1 MMLCSQVD
9 ALWMAKIKESATKHG
24 WTWLHHL
31 HVGTIELEIGNSIA
45 AHTHFQESLKLKVTP
60 HAARALEIFVN
71 ASEAPH
77 YFEAAWKAWV
87 AIDASIDTAKFRLG
101 ADLAKEHAS
110 WLSGQAHDS
119 GSWHDLAAFVDRVER
134 DCGSFCAEQ
143 DLMLL
148 AKAKVELYFRKNP
161 QKAIA
166 IIRDNCFPTFSNQR
180 GDVNAVWWAANVAEE
195 EARLQRPMSRME
207 KIKLRRKLGCDGED
221 ASTHSVPATGGDTC
235 VVGPPNIG
243 YPY

>member
-1 MMLCSQVD
+1 M
-9 ALWMAKIKESATKHG
+9 
-24 WTWLHHL
+24 
-31 HVGTIELEIGNSIA
+31 
-45 AHTHFQESLKLKVTP
+45 
-60 HAARALEIFVN
+60 
-71 ASEAPH
+71 
-77 YFEAAWKAWV
+77 
-87 AIDASIDTAKFRLG
+87 RLG
-101 ADLAKEHAS
+101 LILE
-110 WLSGQAHDS
+110 
-119 GSWHDLAAFVDRVER
+119 
-134 DCGSFCAEQ
+134 
-143 DLMLL
+143 LL
-148 AKAKVELYFRKNP
+148 AIRRKSAVFLFHKSDRLELYFRKNP

-221 ASTHSVPATGGDTC
+221 ASTHSVPAVGGDTC